1 MPSYAYR
8 GRDAQGALV
17 NGAIEA
23 MDSPSAA
30 DLLMSRGVTPL
41 EIEEEAARQS
51 LLASFGKH
59 SRRAISLEDIMFFSR
74 QMHTLIKAGVPI
86 LQALAGLRDSAT
98 HPAFADMLT
107 SLRESLDSGR
117 ELSIAM
123 KETGAFSPFYVAMV
137 RVGEMTGRLD
147 LVFMRLFEYLNFEKQ
162 TRARIKAALRYPM
175 FVVIALTAAMGVI
188 NWMVIPAFAKVFDQF
203 HAELPLMTRI
213 LIGFSKFCTNYWYI
227 VIALALAAI
236 LGARTFV
243 GTEGGR
249 LWWDEWK
256 LRLPIIGPTIRKAT
270 LARFTRSFALSLSSG
285 LPVLQA
291 FAVVAEI
298 IDNAFMMRRIDQMR
312 ISVERG
318 ESVLRSAASVRVFTP
333 VVLQM
338 IAVGE
343 ESGDLD
349 GLLLEVAQMY
359 EGEVEYE
366 IETLSARIE
375 PLLVVCL
382 GAMVLVLA
390 LGIFLPIWDLS
401 SAMLGKH

>member
-1 MPSYAYR
+1 M
-8 GRDAQGALV
+8 
-17 NGAIEA
+17 NGSCA
-23 MDSPSAA
+23 SP
-30 DLLMSRGVTPL
+30 
-41 EIEEEAARQS
+41 
-51 LLASFGKH
+51 
-59 SRRAISLEDIMFFSR
+59 
-74 QMHTLIKAGVPI
+74 
-86 LQALAGLRDSAT
+86 
-98 HPAFADMLT
+98 
-107 SLRESLDSGR
+107 
-117 ELSIAM
+117 
-123 KETGAFSPFYVAMV
+123 
-137 RVGEMTGRLD
+137 
-147 LVFMRLFEYLNFEKQ
+147 
-162 TRARIKAALRYPM
+162 
-175 FVVIALTAAMGVI
+175 
-188 NWMVIPAFAKVFDQF
+188 
-203 HAELPLMTRI
+203 
-213 LIGFSKFCTNYWYI
+213 
-227 VIALALAAI
+227 
-236 LGARTFV
+236 
-243 GTEGGR
+243 
-249 LWWDEWK
+249 
-256 LRLPIIGPTIRKAT
+256 
-270 LARFTRSFALSLSSG
+270 FALSLSSG